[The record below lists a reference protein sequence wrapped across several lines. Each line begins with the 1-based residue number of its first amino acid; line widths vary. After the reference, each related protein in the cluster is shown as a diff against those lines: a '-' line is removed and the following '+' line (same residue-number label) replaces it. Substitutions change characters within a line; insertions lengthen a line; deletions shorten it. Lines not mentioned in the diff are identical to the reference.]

1 VARDRGSLV
10 ARDALSHERRLVVA
24 RIITQKVPIGISAC
38 AFNCPVRY
46 NGHAFDALAI
56 MGRERSDFIFTPVC
70 PECLAGLGV
79 PRAPIH
85 LTGTGAEVLAG
96 TATVRDRRNNDVTE
110 RVVAGSRDA
119 MAALERAGVVAFI
132 AKEASPT
139 CGLAKARV
147 GKRRTEQ
154 LGAGVLGAMLAESG
168 LFLISDEALANSLLW
183 WDARRRLHAWL
194 WLRSREISSARELY
208 DAWHLVKFVIQETAR
223 PVADDIGRTLAA
235 LPKRVPAEQLD
246 ALRTRILDALRTP
259 SAKQRIRSAMFKT
272 YVHAKKKGQLEGVDL
287 HDLTIDS
294 PEVRMNVD
302 ELARELTI
310 LERVSFENDVL
321 FGTSPVI
328 RRDGRRVAA
337 REREST
343 APDITPAAASG
354 AEPAPASASN
364 TDASH
369 T

>member
-1 VARDRGSLV
+1 M
-10 ARDALSHERRLVVA
+10 A

-38 AFNCPVRY
+38 AFDCPVRY

-56 MGRERSDFIFTPVC
+56 MGRERSDFVFTPVC
-70 PECLAGLGV
+70 PECMAGLGV

-96 TATVRDRRNNDVTE
+96 IATVRDRRNNDVTE
-110 RVVAGSRDA
+110 RVVAGARDA
-119 MAALERAGVVAFI
+119 MAAIERAGVVAFI

-154 LGAGVLGAMLAESG
+154 LGAGVFGAMLAESG
-168 LFLISDEALANSLLW
+168 LFLITDEALSNSLMW

-194 WLRSREISSARELY
+194 WLRGREISSARDLY
-208 DAWHLVKFVIQETAR
+208 DAWHVVKFVIQETAR
-223 PVADDIGRTLAA
+223 PVADALGHSLAV
-235 LPKRVPAEQLD
+235 LPKRVPAEELE
-246 ALRTRILDALRTP
+246 ALRARMLDALRTP
-259 SAKQRIRSAMFKT
+259 STKQRIRGAMFKT
-272 YVHAKKKGQLEGVDL
+272 YVHAKKKGSLDGVDL
-287 HDLTIDS
+287 HDLSIDS

-302 ELARELTI
+302 MLAHELTT
-310 LERVSFENDVL
+310 LERVSFENDLL

-337 REREST
+337 HERELTRADTSSPDA
-343 APDITPAAASG
+343 APSDAPSPDAAPPDES
-354 AEPAPASASN
+354 PH
-364 TDASH
+364 DL
-369 T
+369 